1 MLLLGLGLAVK
12 IEIGIEGKN
21 KKILA
26 NISPI
31 KGPKRSPEKE
41 NGLNTIPAIITT
53 MTIQVLITGFILNLS
68 KKLKKNRI
76 ETTKINTSSI

>member
-12 IEIGIEGKN
+12 TEIRIEGKN
-21 KKILA
+21 EKILA

-31 KGPKRSPEKE
+31 KGPKRSFEKE
-41 NGLNTIPAIITT
+41 NILNKIPASNTT

-76 ETTKINTSSI
+76 ETTKSNASSI